1 MSEEVSELRQRK
13 MVPHASLPQKTV
25 SPSTFELG
33 TQFVP
38 RARQEKT
45 GLTNESFQGMGSL
58 DSLESSEGT
67 QSSIPYSECDA
78 SNQGRAPKKK
88 PPVPNGDSHSAG
100 DSAIEL
106 GTLDNGG
113 YEEETSLTEPLLSDD
128 DIRSKKNNNIQ
139 KKKEKDQTTDVAIT
153 SSEASWQIGLQVFF
167 PYIVAGLG
175 MVAAGIVLDIVQVC
189 TTVISEIHSSTI
201 K

>member
-1 MSEEVSELRQRK
+1 MSKEVSELRQRK
-13 MVPHASLPQKTV
+13 MVPHASLPQKTIT
-25 SPSTFELG
+25 PSTLEFG
-33 TQFVP
+33 NQFVP
-38 RARQEKT
+38 RVRQEKT

-78 SNQGRAPKKK
+78 ANQGSAPKKK
-88 PPVPNGDSHSAG
+88 PPVPNGDSRSAG

-106 GTLDNGG
+106 ETLDGG

-139 KKKEKDQTTDVAIT
+139 KKKEKDLTPDVAIT

-167 PYIVAGLG
+167 PYIIAGLG
-175 MVAAGIVLDIVQVC
+175 MVAAGIVLDIVQVRM
-189 TTVISEIHSSTI
+189 EGN
-201 K
+201 